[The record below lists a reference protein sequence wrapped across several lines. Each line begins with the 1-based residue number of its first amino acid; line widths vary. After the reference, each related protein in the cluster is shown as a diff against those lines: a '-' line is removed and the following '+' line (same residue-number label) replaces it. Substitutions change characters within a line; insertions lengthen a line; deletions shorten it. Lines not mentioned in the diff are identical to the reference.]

1 MRFEE
6 GLPLVNYVGSSG
18 RWSPKGS
25 RVSEIARRLESW
37 CRHKIYSMHDSTAF
51 NQDTL
56 PTFSPNNVIQVG
68 AFKRV
73 LQGTSNLVDIGWY
86 STLSSFRNVHVS
98 FVRVYGHHDH
108 SICRSR
114 FNSLRLQIS
123 RNIAK
128 KTTKKEGSLVTF
140 VNEITFAH
148 VHNLL
153 SFRTEFMIGG
163 DLIFYPLQ

>member
-1 MRFEE
+1 MHSEE
-6 GLPLVNYVGSSG
+6 GLPLVKYLGSSR

-25 RVSEIARRLESW
+25 RVSEIARRWESW
-37 CRHKIYSMHDSTAF
+37 CRHKIYSMHDSIAF
-51 NQDTL
+51 NQNTL
-56 PTFSPNNVIQVG
+56 PTFSPNNVIS

-73 LQGTSNLVDIGWY
+73 RQGTSNLVDVGWY
-86 STLSSFRNVHVS
+86 STLSSFRNVHIS

-108 SICRSR
+108 SICHSR
-114 FNSLRLQIS
+114 FNSLRLKIS

-140 VNEITFAH
+140 VNEITFAR

-163 DLIFYPLQ
+163 DLISSPLQ